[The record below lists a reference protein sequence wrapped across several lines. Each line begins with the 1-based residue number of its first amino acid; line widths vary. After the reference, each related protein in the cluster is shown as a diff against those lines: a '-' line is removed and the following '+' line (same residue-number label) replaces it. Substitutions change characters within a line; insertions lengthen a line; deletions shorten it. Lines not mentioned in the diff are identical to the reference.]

1 MQHPA
6 APRCYSRRGGG
17 RMAATFEEFVV
28 ARGEALL
35 RFALMLCGNRHG
47 AEDLVAAAL
56 QPRGTGAGS
65 RGRRGARRR
74 VGVRQ
79 PGRGLGP
86 AGPAPVPA
94 ARGACA
100 AVLRGPRRR
109 RDRNDPGLCP
119 GDRAFPGGPRPCDAA
134 PGITSDGQGGVAVTD
149 VDVETVVRDAFRS
162 HEHLVAGGATGLL
175 DAVRGRVQ
183 RRRRTFAVA
192 ASGLATLAVL
202 AGAVWLAT
210 PHGSGGAAEP
220 PLVSPAAPR
229 RSSVPAPPGWRLES
243 SLGVELTVPAGWETN
258 DFGCGMT
265 AKPSVVRGRGAETQ
279 CLTPEPLSK
288 ELAVIEQPV
297 GPPFLAVAGRPTS
310 VDGVEASR
318 ADGRTGDGRYAG
330 WILIESVHVRVE
342 VRTRDAATTR
352 TILGSVHLVDIDH
365 VGCPT
370 GRPRVARVADSGG
383 GFVTREPAAISICY
397 YGGRATYPLQ
407 SPAQAETPTRRRARA
422 CRRPL
427 RSRMRCSWSGPPTG
441 G

>member
-1 MQHPA
+1 M
-6 APRCYSRRGGG
+6 
-17 RMAATFEEFVV
+17 
-28 ARGEALL
+28 
-35 RFALMLCGNRHG
+35 
-47 AEDLVAAAL
+47 
-56 QPRGTGAGS
+56 
-65 RGRRGARRR
+65 
-74 VGVRQ
+74 
-79 PGRGLGP
+79 
-86 AGPAPVPA
+86 
-94 ARGACA
+94 
-100 AVLRGPRRR
+100 
-109 RDRNDPGLCP
+109 
-119 GDRAFPGGPRPCDAA
+119 
-134 PGITSDGQGGVAVTD
+134 TD

-310 VDGVEASR
+310 VDGVAASR

-352 TILGSVHLVDIDH
+352 TILDSVHLVDIDH

-407 SPAQAETPTRRRARA
+407 SSAQLTDEPARQLATALNAARPGGNPNPPEGTCVQEAPPVPDAVLLVRAADGRLTMVWVTYSSCTGRGMDNGVRLA
-422 CRRPL
+422 QVTQTLIHLVMKPL
-427 RSRMRCSWSGPPTG
+427 HAGYAFNGDLPR
-441 G
+441 

>member
-1 MQHPA
+1 M
-6 APRCYSRRGGG
+6 RS
-17 RMAATFEEFVV
+17 AAT
-28 ARGEALL
+28 
-35 RFALMLCGNRHG
+35 NIW
-47 AEDLVAAAL
+47 
-56 QPRGTGAGS
+56 S
-65 RGRRGARRR
+65 R
-74 VGVRQ
+74 
-79 PGRGLGP
+79 
-86 AGPAPVPA
+86 A
-94 ARGACA
+94 ARPDCW
-100 AVLRGPRRR
+100 
-109 RDRNDPGLCP
+109 
-119 GDRAFPGGPRPCDAA
+119 
-134 PGITSDGQGGVAVTD
+134 T
-149 VDVETVVRDAFRS
+149 RS
-162 HEHLVAGGATGLL
+162 VAGC
-175 DAVRGRVQ
+175 
-183 RRRRTFAVA
+183 
-192 ASGLATLAVL
+192 
-202 AGAVWLAT
+202 
-210 PHGSGGAAEP
+210 GAAEP

-310 VDGVEASR
+310 VDGVAASR

-352 TILGSVHLVDIDH
+352 TILDSVHLVDIDH

-407 SPAQAETPTRRRARA
+407 SSAQLTDEPARQLATALNAARPGGNPNPPEGTCAGRGVDNGARQAQVTQTLIHLVMK
-422 CRRPL
+422 PL
-427 RSRMRCSWSGPPTG
+427 HAGYAFNGDLPK
-441 G
+441 